1 MKRKTLI
8 DDKVVDDDTPDVEFH
23 FNGFQEI
30 RVTHEIRENP
40 GRVLTYSQ

>member
-8 DDKVVDDDTPDVEFH
+8 DDKVVDGDTPDVEFH

-40 GRVLTYSQ
+40 VRVLTYSQ